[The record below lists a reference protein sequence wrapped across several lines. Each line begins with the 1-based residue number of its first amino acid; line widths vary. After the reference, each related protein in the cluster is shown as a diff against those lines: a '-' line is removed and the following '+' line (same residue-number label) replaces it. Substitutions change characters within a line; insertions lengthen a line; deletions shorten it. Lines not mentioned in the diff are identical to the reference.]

1 MGAGNACVHGEYE
14 GLFYI
19 DWDNFSSE
27 YEDDYGEIITD
38 YDMQRDDFKSSLYEF
53 KDSFMEKYPSF
64 SKCEKWISNQ
74 EKAVLENKLF
84 YIAIEDNQWSM
95 AIKLIQ
101 KEQDYYDNGNLNNL
115 QKRHY
120 QNYLDGI
127 RDTLFEQ
134 FEELGT
140 YGGAWTSGRIKKSEI
155 AA

>member
-38 YDMQRDDFKSSLYEF
+38 YDMQRDDFESSLYEF

-64 SKCEKWISNQ
+64 NSCEKWISNQ

-101 KEQDYYDNGNLNNL
+101 KEQDYYADGNMYNL